1 MKKLESSLSN
11 MLLVLVGFSVVIGA
25 LLAYVNHLT
34 QGEIEKE
41 ESRPAA
47 GRHCQC
53 DGQQFHQGY
62 EDRQRQ

>member
-34 QGEIEKE
+34 QGEIEK
-41 ESRPAA
+41 SRPAA

-53 DGQQFHQGY
+53 DGQQFYQGN

>member
-34 QGEIEKE
+34 QGEIERRKPP
-41 ESRPAA
+41 SCRPALSV
-47 GRHCQC
+47 
-53 DGQQFHQGY
+53 
-62 EDRQRQ
+62 